1 MENNLEFICNMFS
14 VLAEK
19 LDKELTKVA
28 ENNPVKIDCEDA
40 INSNYFVTYMGE
52 DVAVYGM
59 RINDSDVYAD
69 VIYVNGKNA
78 HICITLRLD
87 VFSIEDKERI
97 ASYVDDIIKNK
108 TNMASLKQIMSYHNA
123 HNKELVDKIN
133 WIANDPVR
141 KPLFDKIVK
150 FLMDSYSDE
159 YNDEYDNDNEDH
171 YYFLT
176 NICDDADL
184 ETIISHCRINSMLP
198 NDDKRFKNCDEVVNH
213 FSKPFPTND

>member
-14 VLAEK
+14 VLDEK
-19 LDKELTKVA
+19 LDNELTKVA
-28 ENNPVKIDCEDA
+28 ENNPVKIVCEEA
-40 INSNYFVTYMGE
+40 INSNYFLVYMGE

-59 RINDSDVYAD
+59 RLNNSDVYVD

-78 HICITLRLD
+78 HTCTRLRLD
-87 VFSIEDKERI
+87 VFSIEDKKRI

-108 TNMASLKQIMSYHNA
+108 TNLASLKQVMSYHNA

-141 KPLFDKIVK
+141 KSMLNKVIK
-150 FLMDSYSDE
+150 FLIDSYSDE
-159 YNDEYDNDNEDH
+159 CEIIGYDTDDQWS
-171 YYFLT
+171 FLT
-176 NICDDADL
+176 DICDDADL
-184 ETIISHCRINSMLP
+184 ETIISYCRINSMLP
-198 NDDKRFKNCDEVVNH
+198 NDSKIFKSSDEIIQH